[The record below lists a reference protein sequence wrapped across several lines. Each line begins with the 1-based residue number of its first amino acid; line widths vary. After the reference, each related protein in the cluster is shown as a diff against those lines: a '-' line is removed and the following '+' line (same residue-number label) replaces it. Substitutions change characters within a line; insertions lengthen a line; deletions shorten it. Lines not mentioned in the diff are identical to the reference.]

1 MFVGDAAG
9 QPSCQDSVIVN
20 VGQQALPVTPLP
32 PHAVAMALRLTID
45 TELEDDGRWIAE
57 IPELPGVMAYGTT
70 RNDAVAKV
78 EALALRVI
86 AERETH
92 RASAGGSLNLRVRDG
107 ALRVQSEPMRVKEG
121 RER

>member
-1 MFVGDAAG
+1 
-9 QPSCQDSVIVN
+9 
-20 VGQQALPVTPLP
+20 
-32 PHAVAMALRLTID
+32 MALRLTID

-92 RASAGGSLNLRVRDG
+92 RASAGGSLNARVRCG